1 MIVLERMKKKAQL
14 RPANLFFVELMCVLL
29 FFSISAAIIL
39 QVFAAADNK
48 QKLGSLTE
56 KTMICAQS
64 LAESYSVTGDLSET
78 VKQVFGEETDSSVKV
93 LTIALDS
100 ELKTTDEAVVTLKL
114 SEISETL
121 TEAGRFSRL
130 QMDFTA
136 GETTLFSLC
145 SSAYIPATGGV
156 SDA

>member
-1 MIVLERMKKKAQL
+1 MIVLERMKKKALL

-56 KTMICAQS
+56 KAMICAQS
-64 LAESYSVTGDLSET
+64 LAETYSVTGNLSET
-78 VKQVFGEETDSSVKV
+78 VKIVFGEETDCSEKDIT
-93 LTIALDS
+93 LALDK
-100 ELKTTDEAVVTLKL
+100 ELNISDTAVVTLKL
-114 SEISETL
+114 SEVSEAL
-121 TEAGRFSRL
+121 TEAGRLSRL

-145 SSAYIPATGGV
+145 SSAYIPETGG
-156 SDA
+156 AAYA